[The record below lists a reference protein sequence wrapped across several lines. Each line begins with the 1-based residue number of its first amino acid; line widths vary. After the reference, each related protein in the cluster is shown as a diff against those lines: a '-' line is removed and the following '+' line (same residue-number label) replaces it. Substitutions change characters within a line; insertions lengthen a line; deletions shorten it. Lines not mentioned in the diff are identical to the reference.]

1 MGCEM
6 SKRGKDNKMI
16 RVDEEDGTGVDEEH
30 VKTESDAKIDEI
42 KEKKWR
48 PKGRLIVPSG
58 RDSSPSNKIPQLQPS
73 PMHAPQTALDITK
86 NMKTDL
92 GKDSEE
98 ERHFAQSPKMG
109 KVFES
114 IKNMAIQS
122 LGDDNDDK
130 DNPLTLEVNDVGEKL
145 DAREIGTGTPGT
157 PGSDMGIPLP
167 IDNLRAPDSEYIT
180 GRHFAQSPPPARQF
194 GE

>member
-1 MGCEM
+1 MIVYLD
-6 SKRGKDNKMI
+6 SQDNKMI

-42 KEKKWR
+42 KGKKWR

-92 GKDSEE
+92 GKDSEGNSE
-98 ERHFAQSPKMG
+98 CFRISQGSNSF
-109 KVFES
+109 
-114 IKNMAIQS
+114 S
-122 LGDDNDDK
+122 L
-130 DNPLTLEVNDVGEKL
+130 LWEK
-145 DAREIGTGTPGT
+145 
-157 PGSDMGIPLP
+157 
-167 IDNLRAPDSEYIT
+167 
-180 GRHFAQSPPPARQF
+180 
-194 GE
+194 